1 MFGKAAAAAREAVA
15 GRQQG
20 RRGSLTR
27 LGTAITFMRGDG
39 LIIKIWLLIW
49 SLSGEVRRLQP
60 VIRHKSLDW
69 SICGDMEEGEEERAA
84 SIISWKQALIFLSA
98 YFVFS
103 EVV

>member
-1 MFGKAAAAAREAVA
+1 MFGKAAAAAAREAVA

-39 LIIKIWLLIW
+39 LIIKIWILIW

-69 SICGDMEEGEEERAA
+69 SICGDMEEREGG
-84 SIISWKQALIFLSA
+84 KGQHLS
-98 YFVFS
+98 YPGNKL
-103 EVV
+103 